1 MSIVLN
7 KEELA
12 TNDLRRDALDIL
24 EAGLLAVNTK
34 NILRDKVSV
43 KEGILNIDGYF
54 LDLSSY
60 ERVLFVGIGK
70 CALDGAQV
78 LEEILGHYLTI
89 GAVID
94 VKDSSEAEFLKS
106 KGKIKY
112 LQGTHPLPSEQNVSA
127 TREILEMV
135 KGLSEKDLVLTLIS
149 GGGSSL
155 FESPIE
161 GVTLEDIVK
170 KTKELTARGADIYE
184 LNKARKEM
192 SEVKGGKFAKACFP
206 AKVVSLVFS
215 DVLGNDISVI
225 ASGPTFLPSPDL
237 GEVVNILVTS
247 NRDALLKMEA
257 RAEELGYKSKI
268 ETETLSGNARE
279 IGVKLANIKLEPK
292 SCLLFGGETTV
303 KIGENHG
310 VGGRNQE
317 LVLAALAHI
326 KDDEVLISSSS
337 DGWDNTP
344 HAGAI
349 ADREIFE
356 KSKSLGLNV
365 EEFLQGSDSYNFWK
379 NCGGA
384 ISTGRLGSNVSDL
397 VIMLSK

>member
-1 MSIVLN
+1 MSIILN

-24 EAGLLAVNTK
+24 EAGLLAVDTEK
-34 NILRDKVSV
+34 ILREKVSV

-54 LDLSSY
+54 LNLNSY
-60 ERVLFVGIGK
+60 QRVLFVGIGK
-70 CALDGAQV
+70 CALDGARV
-78 LEEILGHYLTI
+78 LEEILGDYLTL

-106 KGKIKY
+106 RGKIKY

-155 FESPIE
+155 FESPVE
-161 GVTLEDIVK
+161 GVTLEDIVN
-170 KTKELTARGADIYE
+170 KTKELTAQGADIYE

-192 SEVKGGKFAKACFP
+192 SEVKGGKFAEACHP
-206 AKVVSLVFS
+206 APMINLIFS
-215 DVLGNDISVI
+215 DVLGNDLSVV
-225 ASGPTFLPSPDL
+225 ASGPTVLEESSDD
-237 GEVVNILVTS
+237 VKNILLLS
-247 NRDALLKMEA
+247 NHDALLKMEA
-257 RAEELGYKSKI
+257 RAEELGYKSQI

-279 IGVKLANIKLEPK
+279 VGIELANIKLESK

-303 KIGENHG
+303 KLVEEHG

-326 KDDEVLISSSS
+326 KEDQVLISSSS

-349 ADREIFE
+349 ADREILE
-356 KSKSLGLNV
+356 KSKSIGLNA
-365 EEFLQGSDSYNFWK
+365 EDFLNRSDSYNFWK